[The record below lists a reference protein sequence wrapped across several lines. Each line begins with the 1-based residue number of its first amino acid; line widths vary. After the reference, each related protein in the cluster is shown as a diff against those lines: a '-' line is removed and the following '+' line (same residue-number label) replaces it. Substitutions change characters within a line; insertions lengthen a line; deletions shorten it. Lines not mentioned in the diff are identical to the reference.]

1 MDWTVIDA
9 HAPPPPP
16 QTVPPLR
23 QDLEL
28 IATAPDNNGARRWLI
43 YDPLQHKFVAIGQ
56 SAHALLQVWSD
67 GKAIEQLVENAWEQH
82 AETIEPEDVT
92 RFVQYLQSS
101 RLTLDAPSG
110 GWRTLS
116 ASADNSR
123 PSFASHL
130 LHTYLFFRIPLMQPE
145 RFLRATL
152 FAVRP
157 FGTRTFAVVTTLI
170 GAAGFYLVS
179 REWDEFRATF
189 AGVAT
194 LEGAA
199 FLGCALMLV
208 KLLHELGHAYVAT
221 ALGCRVPILGVA
233 FILGT
238 PLLYCDVTDTWR
250 LKSPWARLR
259 VDIAGIFADLTVA
272 CLATFLWAFLP
283 PGIAKHFMFS
293 LATAGW
299 VLSLTMNLN
308 PFMKF
313 DGYHIASDILG
324 IENMQDRAV
333 AIGRW
338 RMREILFALNSTPP
352 ERMSPRLMTGLAIY
366 AWALWTY
373 RLVVFTGIALVVYHF
388 FFKLAGLVLFTVEI
402 GYFLI
407 APMMREF
414 LEWWKMRQKILSS
427 SRSLATLAALVLV
440 VALLAL
446 PLSTNVRMPTVLT
459 APQLTTLYTPVPA
472 RVAKIHVGYGDKVA
486 AGAALVS
493 LVSNDLAQEME
504 LNRLKSE
511 VVALRLDRG
520 TGDSDDRSETIVLAN
535 KEAALRQQ
543 ADGLI
548 RQRDELNISAPFAGV
563 VAEMLPALHVD
574 RTLSPREA
582 IVVLR
587 GGRGGAA
594 HGALDEGDLWRLKAG
609 VEAVFVPN
617 DTSLPHVNMMIR
629 SISQSA
635 MATITPPELAA
646 SHGGRIA
653 DRQDARR
660 QPIPI
665 AAQYAVTASTYGD
678 LPDVYQSRSTV
689 GVIIAVGAPESV
701 LSSAWRQVLKVLVR
715 ESGL

>member
-1 MDWTVIDA
+1 MDWPVSEA
-9 HAPPPPP
+9 AAQSRAPL
-16 QTVPPLR
+16 TVPPLR

-28 IATAPDNNGARRWLI
+28 IVTAPDIDGARRWLI
-43 YDPLQHKFVAIGQ
+43 YDPPQHKFVAIGQ
-56 SAHALLQVWSD
+56 TAHALLQVWSD
-67 GKAIEQLVENAWEQH
+67 DKTIEQLVLDVWEQH

-92 RFVQYLQSS
+92 RFVQFLQSS
-101 RLTLDAPSG
+101 RLTLDAPNG
-110 GWRTLS
+110 GWRGL
-116 ASADNSR
+116 ASLAEKSR

-130 LHTYLFFRIPLMQPE
+130 LHTYLFFRVPLMQPE

-157 FGTRTFAVVTTLI
+157 FGTRTFAILMTLV
-170 GAAGFYLVS
+170 GAVGLYLVS

-194 LEGAA
+194 VEGAA

-208 KLLHELGHAYVAT
+208 KLIHELAHAYVAT
-221 ALGCRVPILGVA
+221 SLGCRVPVLGVA
-233 FILGT
+233 FILGA

-259 VDIAGIFADLTVA
+259 VDMAGILADVSVA

-283 PGIAKHFMFS
+283 PGFVKHFMFS

-324 IENMQDRAV
+324 IENMQDRAM

-338 RMREILFALNSTPP
+338 RMREILFAIDAPPP
-352 ERMSPRLMTGLAIY
+352 ERLSSRLMTGLSLY
-366 AWALWTY
+366 AWALWVY

-407 APMMREF
+407 APMIREL
-414 LEWWKMRQKILSS
+414 LEWWKMRQKILASG
-427 SRSLATLAALVLV
+427 RSLVTLAALASC

-446 PLSTNVRMPTVLT
+446 PLSTNVRMPAVLEAPHLT
-459 APQLTTLYTPVPA
+459 ALYAPVPA
-472 RVAKIHVGYGDKVA
+472 RVAKIHAGYGDTVE
-486 AGAALVS
+486 AGAALVA
-493 LVSNDLAQEME
+493 LVSNELTQELE
-504 LNRLKSE
+504 LNRLKTE

-520 TGDSDDRSETIVLAN
+520 TGDSDDRSETLVLEN
-535 KEAALRQQ
+535 EKAALRQQ
-543 ADGLI
+543 ADGLN
-548 RQRDELNISAPFAGV
+548 RQRNELTISAPFAGV
-563 VAEMLPALHVD
+563 VAAMLPALHVD

-587 GGRGGAA
+587 GGRGGEV
-594 HGALDEGDLWRLKAG
+594 HGALDEGDLWRLKTG

-617 DTSLPHVNMMIR
+617 DTSLPRIKLTIR

-653 DRQDARR
+653 DRQDARH
-660 QPIPI
+660 QPVPVT
-665 AAQYAVTASTYGD
+665 AQYAVTANTSD
-678 LPDVYQSRSTV
+678 DVPKVFQNQSAA
-689 GVIIAVGAPESV
+689 GVLVATGAPESA